1 MVAEITSVAV
11 PLRLVIK
18 LRTYDLSWNASL
30 PAESLLDMARDLTE
44 QQMTLDGLFNATQG
58 REVDLTAPLGQSVAP
73 NDVVEAKSFL
83 DMPDDSYST
92 LPWFAATTSQDGLFY
107 QQLCAMAI
115 VGKRENRR
123 VAKEMRQR
131 AKDTDQLL
139 SLMALY
145 FQTSPDQPN
154 VAVIEDRPR
163 VVRARRALSSSAPVA
178 PPSPIV
184 ASIVA
189 RSPPRSP
196 DVSAF
201 TDSDSEDPPMASPPP
216 RATPPPPVKVTT
228 PDDMFDVVFTQKA
241 IGLKL
246 IMDDTKRYAIVR
258 ECMAG
263 SEANR
268 YPDIRPGVA
277 VVAVNGQS
285 VHGIGLNRTLS
296 RLREAPRPVVVR
308 FGHAAK
314 ASSASWSDVL

>member
-1 MVAEITSVAV
+1 MVAETTSVAV
-11 PLRLVIK
+11 PLRLVAK

-30 PAESLLDMARDLTE
+30 PAESLLHQARDLTE
-44 QQMTLDGLFNATQG
+44 HQIALDALFNTTQG

-83 DMPDDSYST
+83 DMPDDSYTT

-123 VAKEMRQR
+123 VAREMRQR

-154 VAVIEDRPR
+154 VAVVTDQPR
-163 VVRARRALSSSAPVA
+163 IVVRARRASSAPAA
-178 PPSPIV
+178 PPSPVVSSAI
-184 ASIVA
+184 A

-201 TDSDSEDPPMASPPP
+201 TDSDSEDPPMVSPPP
-216 RATPPPPVKVTT
+216 RATPPPSIKVTT
-228 PDDMFDVVFTQKA
+228 PEDVFDVVFTQKA

-246 IMDDTKRYAIVR
+246 IMDDGKRYAIVR

-263 SEANR
+263 SEAHR
-268 YPDIRPGVA
+268 YPDIQPGVA

-285 VHGIGLNRTLS
+285 MHGIGLNRTLS

-314 ASSASWSDVL
+314 ATSASWSDLM